1 MGIEH
6 CFVTL
11 RVSKAT
17 ERGGGVVILNYF
29 FAFIILGLM
38 LIKNDD
44 KLKRHSR
51 QPTIETK
58 NVPDT
63 LFHSHY

>member
-11 RVSKAT
+11 RMSKAT

-29 FAFIILGLM
+29 FAIIILGLM
-38 LIKNDD
+38 LIKNDNII
-44 KLKRHSR
+44 KRHSR

-58 NVPDT
+58 NVTDT
-63 LFHSHY
+63 LLHSHY